1 MITGGGVFTQ
11 IRNASFMELG
21 VLVSGGVI
29 SEKAVRNYYSSELK
43 KARARINFLNS
54 KKYIAEFGKQDT
66 PTFETP
72 RKLKDMRSLLREVSD
87 LNRFLRTAET
97 KYSGLKAEKEA
108 RLKNLEEMGFD
119 TSTLNYAKWAEFVKW
134 YKKSEF
140 SKTFEYHS
148 AEVKKVFEESIQ
160 NEQATPAEW
169 QKLFQ
174 KYLDKYES
182 DKGTGT
188 QY

>member
-29 SEKAVRNYYSSELK
+29 SEKAIRNYYSTELK
-43 KARARINFLNS
+43 KARARINFLKS
-54 KKYIAEFGKQDT
+54 KQYVAEFGKQDT
-66 PTFETP
+66 PTFENP

-97 KYSGLKAEKEA
+97 KISGLRAEKEA
-108 RLKNLEEMGFD
+108 RLKALKEWGFD
-119 TSTLNYAKWAEFVKW
+119 LSTFNYAKWAEFVKW

-140 SKTFEYHS
+140 GKTFEYHS
-148 AEVKKVFEESIQ
+148 AEVRKVFEESIQ
-160 NEQATPAEW
+160 NEKATPAEW
-169 QKLFQ
+169 SKLF
-174 KYLDKYES
+174 DKYEKIYEANKS
-182 DKGTGT
+182 AGTKF
-188 QY
+188 